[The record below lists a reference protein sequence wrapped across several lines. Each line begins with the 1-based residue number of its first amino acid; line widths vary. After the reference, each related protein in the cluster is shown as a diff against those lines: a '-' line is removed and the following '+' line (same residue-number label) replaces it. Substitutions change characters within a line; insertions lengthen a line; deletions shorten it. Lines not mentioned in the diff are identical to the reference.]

1 LTRTMKPRKAV
12 IMQQYADEVEALKK
26 QLR

>member
-1 LTRTMKPRKAV
+1 MKPRKAV